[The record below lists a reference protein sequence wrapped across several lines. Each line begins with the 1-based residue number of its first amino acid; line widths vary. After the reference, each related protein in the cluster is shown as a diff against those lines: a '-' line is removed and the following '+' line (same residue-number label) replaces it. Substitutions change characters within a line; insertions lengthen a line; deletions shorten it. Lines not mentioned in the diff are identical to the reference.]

1 MEEFLQ
7 QNKMKNA
14 SGAERQQLDYN
25 HVLEKLQDYILN
37 QNNIKKSLQSMFV
50 ESCNEKQ
57 LVKNKLSK
65 QNDKKSNINSK
76 FKSGIYVP
84 KYADTLFWCFYIIK
98 NGFEEYE
105 NLTSINIVVEK
116 KLKIDYV
123 DKIRQNKNILKKYK
137 VASLT
142 YIEDKL
148 VNEKMIDIKT
158 FFALCIIE
166 NINIMYIYKKTY
178 FDLNANMSDLTY
190 KVIHRLDNNVYGY
203 EDISFQDED
212 EQDDEVEDKINKYKI
227 SLFQIT
233 NIDKPVKSMSYYKV
247 DELVENCKKLGIV
260 YQDTNSKIKNKK
272 ELYEAFMQYF

>member
-7 QNKMKNA
+7 QNKMNIA
-14 SGAERQQLDYN
+14 SGAEQRQLDYN

-37 QNNIKKSLQSMFV
+37 PHNIKKSLQSMFI
-50 ESCNEKQ
+50 ESCNEKNN
-57 LVKNKLSK
+57 VIN
-65 QNDKKSNINSK
+65 KKSINKPKAKTESN
-76 FKSGIYVP
+76 SGIYVP
-84 KYADTLFWCFYIIK
+84 KYTDTLFWCFYIIK

-123 DKIRQNKNILKKYK
+123 DKIRQNKNVLKKYK

-148 VNEKMIDIKT
+148 VNEKVIDIKT

-166 NINIMYIYKKTY
+166 NINVMYIYKKTY

-190 KVIHRLDNNVYGY
+190 KIIHRLDNNVYGY
-203 EDISFQDED
+203 EDISDQD
-212 EQDDEVEDKINKYKI
+212 DDEVENKLNKYKNG
-227 SLFQIT
+227 LFQIT

-247 DELVENCKKLGIV
+247 DELVEFCKKLGIV
-260 YQDTNSKIKNKK
+260 YQNANSKIKNKK